1 MVLWIICGFL
11 AAISLA
17 SWIICIRDSSFKKIK
32 TYLAGKFALILLLLI
47 FGISKGLNF
56 FIYDQEIRE
65 IQIEQIARFNDGG
78 KDKILA
84 VIEIDGENL
93 AFEISKNSDLGVGD
107 KLKISRKSSKFPTFD
122 NWSEDWVVKKISRS
136 RATFVIRDDI
146 FHLWRSLARGKF
158 ARSKS
163 TVQSDAETPIS
174 KNSTQNPPVFEILP
188 KHQTRR
194 RSRF

>member
-17 SWIICIRDSSFKKIK
+17 SWIICLIDSSFKKIK

-56 FIYDQEIRE
+56 FVYNQEVRE

-84 VIEIDGENL
+84 VVEIDGENL
-93 AFEISKNSDLGVGD
+93 AFEISKNSNLGVGD
-107 KLKISRKSSKFPTFD
+107 NLKISRKFSKFPVYD
-122 NWSEDWVVKKISRS
+122 NWSEDWK
-136 RATFVIRDDI
+136 
-146 FHLWRSLARGKF
+146 L
-158 ARSKS
+158 
-163 TVQSDAETPIS
+163 
-174 KNSTQNPPVFEILP
+174 QN
-188 KHQTRR
+188 
-194 RSRF
+194 